1 MTRPSSSP
9 TTDRTGTVTSIIPRR
24 QLAAASAGQL
34 IEWFDWNAYALLTI
48 YFASQFFPEGT
59 SPLVSLLGSFGIM
72 AVGFLFRPLAG
83 LIVGKI
89 ADQFGRRF
97 AMMLTVYGMG
107 AAALMMAFAPTYAQT
122 GILAPIILLLA
133 RIIQG
138 ICIGGEYAA
147 MTAFAMEMAPQ
158 GKRGFV
164 AGVLN
169 FFSFAGQFTVALLVV
184 IASWTFSEQQMTDF
198 GWRLIF
204 VIGALLSVGGIFI
217 RRGMQETTDVEK
229 EKKRGFSVFEA
240 IRKNPGA
247 TVRVIG
253 MTMGFTVM
261 VYTWG
266 TYMPAYAQT
275 YKGLDPKY
283 GMLATLISLTV
294 AAFASLGAGW
304 LSDRLG
310 RKATMLTAGLVLMV
324 GTVPAMGFL
333 DDSLW
338 KLIVLQGIAN
348 IVLML
353 LQASAMPAFA
363 ELFPR
368 SFRASGLGFPYSLTV
383 GLIGGTAP
391 MVGTLFAD
399 LGFMQAFPWYL
410 TGLMAISVVFYATMK
425 ETAFAP
431 LPE

>member
-1 MTRPSSSP
+1 MTNP
-9 TTDRTGTVTSIIPRR
+9 RTSTATKSGAVTNIIPRR
-24 QLAAASAGQL
+24 QLAAASVGQL
-34 IEWFDWNAYALLTI
+34 IEWFDWNAYALLAI
-48 YFASQFFPEGT
+48 YFASQFFPPDA
-59 SPLVSLLGSFGIM
+59 SPLVSLLGTFGIM

-89 ADQFGRRF
+89 ADHFGRKF
-97 AMMLTVYGMG
+97 ALMLTVYGMG
-107 AAALMMAFAPTYAQT
+107 GAALMMAIAPTYAQV
-122 GILAPIILLLA
+122 GILAPIILLVA

-169 FFSFAGQFTVALLVV
+169 FFSFAGQFSVALLVV
-184 IASWTFSEQQMTDF
+184 IASWTLSEQQMADF
-198 GWRLIF
+198 GWRVVFL
-204 VIGALLSVGGIFI
+204 IGALLSVGGIFI
-217 RRGMQETTDVEK
+217 RRGMQETADVES
-229 EKKRGFSVFEA
+229 EKTRRFGMFEA
-240 IRKNPGA
+240 MRTNPRA

-253 MTMGFTVM
+253 MTIGFTAM

-275 YKGLDPKY
+275 YKGLEIKF

-294 AAFASLGAGW
+294 AAFAAIGAGY
-304 LSDRLG
+304 LSDRFG
-310 RKATMLTAGLVLMV
+310 RKATMLTAGIILTV

-338 KLIVLQGIAN
+338 KLIVLQCVAN
-348 IVLML
+348 VVLML

-383 GLIGGTAP
+383 GLVGGTAP

-399 LGFMQAFPWYL
+399 LGLMQAFAWYL
-410 TGLMAISVVFYATMK
+410 TALMGISVIFYATMK
-425 ETAFAP
+425 ETAFSP
-431 LPE
+431 LPR